1 MLDLNNISIA
11 YDNKTV
17 VREVTFSLNS
27 GDIGCLLGPSGCGKT
42 SILRAIAGFEPVT
55 QGEIALRGTQ
65 VASVDTHI
73 APDKR
78 KVAVVF
84 QDFALFPHL
93 NVAQNIA
100 FGLHHSS
107 GKEKAQRVDE
117 LLALVGLPDIGERFT
132 HALSGGQQQRV
143 ALARALAARPDLLL
157 LDEPFSSLDAELR
170 EDLAQDIR
178 RILKQAG
185 TSALLVTHDQHEAFA
200 MADKIGVLK
209 EGHLLQWATAYQ
221 LYHRPVDKFVAGFI
235 GQGTLLPGQIIM
247 ADSAD
252 DIHLKTKLGVFSLT
266 KAQIEQFAGAT
277 NIDVLVRPDDIVH
290 DDNSQNLALVMSRA
304 FKGAHIL
311 YELALHD
318 DPSATVLCLAPSHH
332 DHALGERIGI
342 RLDLKHLVM
351 FNA

>member
-17 VREVTFSLNS
+17 VSEVTFSLYS
-27 GDIGCLLGPSGCGKT
+27 GEIGCLLGPSGCGKT

-55 QGEIALRGTQ
+55 QGDIALRGIQ

-117 LLALVGLPDIGERFT
+117 LLTLVGLPDIGERFT
-132 HALSGGQQQRV
+132 HALSGGQQQRI
-143 ALARALAARPDLLL
+143 ALARAMAVRPDLIL

-170 EDLAQDIR
+170 EELAQDIR

-209 EGHLLQWATAYQ
+209 AGNLLQWATAYQ
-221 LYHRPVDKFVAGFI
+221 LYHRPVDKFVAAFI
-235 GQGTLLPGQIIM
+235 GQGTLLIGTIL
-247 ADSAD
+247 AGNAED
-252 DIHLKTKLGVFSLT
+252 DVYLETKLGRFCLSEAQAKQFSGN
-266 KAQIEQFAGAT
+266 QC
-277 NIDVLVRPDDIVH
+277 IDVLVRPDEIVH
-290 DDNSQNLALVMSRA
+290 DDNSQNLALVTSRA

-318 DPSATVLCLAPSHH
+318 DPLAKVLCLAPSHH

-351 FNA
+351 FSA